1 MFDTNKDGEQSPE
14 KSKLPDLETGLTETK
29 NLVNLLQD
37 RFETVNTT
45 LSLVAQNSTA
55 RMDWLSKDL
64 SSVQVS
70 SFLTLYNFN
79 HQTKLIFENILN
91 VLEKLD

>member
-1 MFDTNKDGEQSPE
+1 MYDINKDGEQSSE
-14 KSKLPDLETGLTETK
+14 KSKLPDLETGLAETK

-79 HQTKLIFENILN
+79 
-91 VLEKLD
+91 V

>member
-1 MFDTNKDGEQSPE
+1 MEFLQNKRTIIFQLHDINKDGEQSPE
-14 KSKLPDLETGLTETK
+14 KSKLPDFETSLSETK
-29 NLVNLLQD
+29 NLLNLLQD

-70 SFLTLYNFN
+70 FFLILYSFNA
-79 HQTKLIFENILN
+79 
-91 VLEKLD
+91 